1 MTDSL
6 LIQRLGNSPNLKVID
21 FLIDNIGLDYS
32 KKEIAKGSGI
42 SIMTLNRIW
51 SGIEP
56 ILAKT
61 RKFGKAQLYTLN
73 KDNSSVKEIRHLEK
87 VLIKENEQI
96 DIKSVTELRQQ

>member
-1 MTDSL
+1 MTESL

-42 SIMTLNRIW
+42 SILTLNRNW
-51 SGIEP
+51 PGIESM
-56 ILAKT
+56 LVKT

-73 KDNSSVKEIRHLEK
+73 RESPAVKGLLTLEK
-87 VLIKENEQI
+87 VFIKESEKVQ
-96 DIKSVTELRQQ
+96 VEV